1 MKSTDTSRSVLR
13 DGTCVPALM
22 LLAVTAL
29 ALSACGGGPHAP
41 AAAAPTPQNM
51 APTVSAITA
60 QSIDQDTSTQALAFT
75 VNDEGGGG
83 AVTLTATSTNTAVIP
98 AESITLGGNG
108 GSRTVTVTPAEDA
121 TGTAGVVITATDPQ
135 GLQSTSNF
143 NVTVRAVEKS
153 IASYTTTTFAQ
164 SENDAPVPVSGFTF
178 VQDADTDTTFDP
190 LLQ

>member
-1 MKSTDTSRSVLR
+1 MKSTDTSIRAFH
-13 DGTCVPALM
+13 GGAHVPALL
-22 LLAVTAL
+22 LLAVTTL
-29 ALSACGGGPHAP
+29 TVSACGGDPHAP

-51 APTVSAITA
+51 APTVSAIAA

-83 AVTLTATSTNTAVIP
+83 AVTLTATSTNTTVIP
-98 AESITLGGNG
+98 TESITLGGNG
-108 GSRTVTVTPAEDA
+108 GSRTVTITPAEDA
-121 TGTAGVVITATDPQ
+121 TGSAGVVITATDPQ

-153 IASYTTTTFAQ
+153 VANYTAATFAQ
-164 SENDAPVPVSGFTF
+164 AENDTPVQVSGFTF
-178 VQDADTDTTFDP
+178 VQDADDDTTFDP